1 MPTVFCPHLVDYS
14 YVSWQL
20 EPLSLLSS
28 FFFDRLLT
36 LELAEF
42 RVIQKDLF

>member
-1 MPTVFCPHLVDYS
+1 MAAITFIAF
-14 YVSWQL
+14 
-20 EPLSLLSS
+20 EF

>member
-1 MPTVFCPHLVDYS
+1 MAARTFIAF
-14 YVSWQL
+14 
-20 EPLSLLSS
+20 EFF